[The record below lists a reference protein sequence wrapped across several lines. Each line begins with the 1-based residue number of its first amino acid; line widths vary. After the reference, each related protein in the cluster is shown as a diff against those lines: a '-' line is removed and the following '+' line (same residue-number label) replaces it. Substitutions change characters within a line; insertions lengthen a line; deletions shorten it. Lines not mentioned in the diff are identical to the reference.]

1 MSYELRMMDD
11 DFKEYRQRKG
21 YAKSSIKIQD
31 SYLRKFFS
39 WMIQNQ
45 KLVEIIGYRDIINYL
60 SDERKKGI
68 KPPGIYKCLRTV
80 CIYLD
85 YEIEKGTVKE
95 NPANRIRLKDKEE
108 RALLPPVEKETLD
121 RIYNEF
127 AGKQIKTEKAKRTHR
142 RDTVFLGLL
151 VFQGLDSG
159 NLKRLTVKDVNL
171 TAGTIYIASNRKS
184 NARTLKL
191 ESVQILSIH
200 NYIIQTRETIRED
213 RTGENRLFTTRKLDE
228 RISVFIRRLKKQYPE
243 IQSPGHIRQS
253 VIIGWLKA
261 HPIRQVQYMAGHKNI
276 RSTERYRDEDI
287 NDLSQQISKY
297 HPIK

>member
-1 MSYELRMMDD
+1 MNE
-11 DFKEYRQRKG
+11 DFTKYRLKKG

-31 SYLRKFFS
+31 SFLKKFFA
-39 WMIQNQ
+39 WMICNQ
-45 KLVEIIGYRDIINYL
+45 KTLETINCQSIINYL

-68 KPPGIYKCLRTV
+68 KPAGIYKCLRTV

-85 YEIEKGTVKE
+85 YEIEKGTIKE
-95 NPANRIRLKDKEE
+95 NPANRIRLKDKEQK
-108 RALLPPVEKETLD
+108 ALSPPMEKETLD

-127 AGKQIKTEKAKRTHR
+127 AGKQIKTEKARRTHR

-200 NYIIQTRETIRED
+200 NYITQTRETIRED
-213 RTGENRLFTTRKLDE
+213 GTGENRLFTTRKLDE
-228 RISVFIRRLKKQYPE
+228 RISVFIRKLKKQYPE

-276 RSTERYRDEDI
+276 RSTERYRDE
-287 NDLSQQISKY
+287 NVSDLSYQLNKY

>member
-1 MSYELRMMDD
+1 MNE
-11 DFKEYRQRKG
+11 DFTKYRQRKG

-31 SYLRKFFS
+31 SYLRKFFV
-39 WMIQNQ
+39 WMICNQ
-45 KLVEIIGYRDIINYL
+45 KTVETIDYQSIIKYL

-68 KPPGIYKCLRTV
+68 NPAGIYKCLRTV

-85 YEIEKGTVKE
+85 YEIEKGTIKE
-95 NPANRIRLKDKEE
+95 NPANRIRLKDKEAK
-108 RALLPPVEKETLD
+108 ALLPPIDKAELERT
-121 RIYNEF
+121 YSEF
-127 AGKQIKTEKAKRTHR
+127 AGQEPKTERSKRTHE
-142 RDTVFLGLL
+142 RDTIILGLL
-151 VFQGLDSG
+151 IFQGLDSG

-200 NYIIQTRETIRED
+200 NYITRTK
-213 RTGENRLFTTRKLDE
+213 ENHLFAARKLDE
-228 RISVFIRRLKKQYPE
+228 RVSVFIRKLKTQYPE

-253 VIIGWLKA
+253 VIIGWLKV

-287 NDLSQQISKY
+287 NDLTQQITKF
-297 HPIK
+297 HPLK

>member
-1 MSYELRMMDD
+1 MDD
-11 DFKEYRQRKG
+11 DFTKYRQRKG

-31 SYLRKFFS
+31 SFLKKFFA
-39 WMIQNQ
+39 WMIYNQ
-45 KLVEIIGYRDIINYL
+45 KTVEIINYQSIIKYL

-68 KPPGIYKCLRTV
+68 KSAGIYKCLRTV

-85 YEIEKGTVKE
+85 YEIEKGTIKE

-108 RALLPPVEKETLD
+108 KALLPPIDKTELD

-127 AGKQIKTEKAKRTHR
+127 AEKQIKTEKAKLTHE

-151 VFQGLDSG
+151 IFQGLDSG
-159 NLKRLTVKDVNL
+159 NLKRLTVKNVNL

-200 NYIIQTRETIRED
+200 NYITQTRETIRED
-213 RTGENRLFTTRKLDE
+213 RTGENYLFTTRKLDE

-243 IQSPGHIRQS
+243 IQSPGHLRQS
-253 VIIGWLKA
+253 IIIGWLKA

-276 RSTERYRDEDI
+276 RSTERYKDEDI
-287 NDLSQQISKY
+287 NDLSQQITKY

>member
-1 MSYELRMMDD
+1 MND
-11 DFKEYRQRKG
+11 DFKKYRQRKG
-21 YAKSSIKIQD
+21 YAKSSIKTQD
-31 SYLRKFFS
+31 SYLKKFFG
-39 WMIQNQ
+39 WMICNQ
-45 KLVEIIGYRDIINYL
+45 KTVETINYQSIIKYL
-60 SDERKKGI
+60 SGERKKGI
-68 KPPGIYKCLRTV
+68 KPAGIYQCLRTV

-85 YEIEKGTVKE
+85 YEIEKGTIKE

-108 RALLPPVEKETLD
+108 RALLPPIEKMELD
-121 RIYNEF
+121 RIYSEF
-127 AGKQIKTEKAKRTHR
+127 AGREPKTERSKRTHE

-159 NLKRLTVKDVNL
+159 NLKRLTIKNINL
-171 TAGTIYIASNRKS
+171 TAGIVYIASTRKS

-191 ESVQILSIH
+191 ESVQILSLY
-200 NYIIQTRETIRED
+200 NYITQTRETIRED
-213 RTGENRLFTTRKLDE
+213 RTGENHLFTTRKLDE
-228 RISVFIRRLKKQYPE
+228 RISVFIRKLKQDYPE

-276 RSTERYRDEDI
+276 RSTERYRNEDI
-287 NDLSQQISKY
+287 NDLSYQLNKY

>member
-1 MSYELRMMDD
+1 MNE
-11 DFKEYRQRKG
+11 DFTKYRQRKG
-21 YAKSSIKIQD
+21 YAKSSMKIQD
-31 SYLRKFFS
+31 SYLRKFFA
-39 WMIQNQ
+39 WMICNQ
-45 KLVEIIGYRDIINYL
+45 KTVETINYQTIIKYL

-68 KPPGIYKCLRTV
+68 KPAGIYKCLRTV

-85 YEIEKGTVKE
+85 YEMEKGTIKE
-95 NPANRIRLKDKEE
+95 NPANRIRLKDKEQK
-108 RALLPPVEKETLD
+108 ALLPPVDKPELD

-127 AGKQIKTEKAKRTHR
+127 AGKEPKTERAKRTHE
-142 RDTVFLGLL
+142 RDMIMLGLFI
-151 VFQGLDSG
+151 FQGLDSG
-159 NLKRLTVKDVNL
+159 NLKRLTTKDVNL

-184 NARTLKL
+184 AARTLKL

-200 NYIIQTRETIRED
+200 NYITQTRETIRKD
-213 RTGENRLFTTRKLDE
+213 KTGENHLFTTRKLDE
-228 RISVFIRRLKKQYPE
+228 RISVFIRKLKKQYPE

-287 NDLSQQISKY
+287 NDLTQQILKF